1 MVVLTP
7 SIKCKANKFWIF
19 IGDELT
25 NGCSPLLVYLRIG
38 MQKKFINNS
47 KNLCQQTS
55 VVKVGA
61 EGECRVQSAH
71 HH

>member
-38 MQKKFINNS
+38 MQKKI
-47 KNLCQQTS
+47 QQF
-55 VVKVGA
+55 
-61 EGECRVQSAH
+61 
-71 HH
+71 